1 MDIIIYNEFI
11 KLINEHCN
19 WAVIEDKLYINNSD
33 NKYSTKHLPR
43 ALFVKFRT
51 ESQIAN
57 EQNMLPISEWNLDK
71 AFAMMET
78 DIKFK
83 HRVKMHACTPID
95 ADHWLQIAVFGNIML
110 K

>member
-1 MDIIIYNEFI
+1 MDIILYREFI
-11 KLINEHCN
+11 DLINEHCN
-19 WAVIEDKLYINNSD
+19 WAAVEDKLYIDNSD
-33 NKYSTKHLPR
+33 NKYSTKHSPR

-51 ESQIAN
+51 ENQIAS
-57 EQNMLPISEWNLDK
+57 EQNILPISEWNLNK
-71 AFAMMET
+71 AFTMMET

-95 ADHWLQIAVFGNIML
+95 ADYWLQIAVFGNIML

>member
-1 MDIIIYNEFI
+1 MDNIIYKELI
-11 KLINEHCN
+11 DLINGHCN
-19 WAVIEDKLYINNSD
+19 WAVVEDKLCINNSD

-43 ALFVKFRT
+43 ALVVKFRT
-51 ESQIAN
+51 ENQTSNQ
-57 EQNMLPISEWNLDK
+57 QNMLPISEWNLDK

-83 HRVKMHACTPID
+83 HRVKMHACTPMD
-95 ADHWLQIAVFGNIML
+95 ADHWLQIAVFGNIIL

>member
-1 MDIIIYNEFI
+1 MDITIYKELLY
-11 KLINEHCN
+11 LINEHCN
-19 WAVIEDKLYINNSD
+19 WAVVEDKLYENNSD
-33 NKYSTKHLPR
+33 NKYSAKRLPK

-51 ESQIAN
+51 ENQIAG
-57 EQNMLPISEWNLDK
+57 EQNMLPICEWNLDK
-71 AFAMMET
+71 AFTMMET

-83 HRVKMHACTPID
+83 HRVKMHACTPKD